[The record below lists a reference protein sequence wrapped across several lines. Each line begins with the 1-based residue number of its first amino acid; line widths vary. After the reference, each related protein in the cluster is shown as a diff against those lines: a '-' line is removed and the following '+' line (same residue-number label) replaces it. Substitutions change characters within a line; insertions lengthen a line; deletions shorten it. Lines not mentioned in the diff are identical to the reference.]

1 MNYSI
6 LQSVYRSDNAD
17 YLRLSI
23 ESMLSQTLRSND
35 YVIVEDGPLPEE
47 LEAVVVFFEQS
58 YLEVSV
64 VRLEKNVG
72 LGKALN
78 AGLAECKNELVARM
92 DSDDISVPER
102 CERLVSC
109 FQADPELD
117 IVGSHVREFVRT
129 PDNVVGERRVPI
141 DDKSIHEYLRRRDP
155 FNHPA
160 VMFRK
165 SKVLACGSYGDYRK
179 NQDTDLWFKLMSHGC
194 KGANVDDYLL
204 LFRFDDGTYR
214 KRKSWTNTKT
224 LLDIRWK
231 AFKDGQCSF
240 WDFVFVAV
248 AQTAIYLMPTGLQ
261 RFIYKHILR

>member
-6 LQSVYRSDNAD
+6 LQSVYKSDNPE

-23 ESMLSQTLRSND
+23 ESMLLQTVPSDD
-35 YVIVEDGPLPEE
+35 YVIVEDGPLTEE
-47 LEAVVVFFEQS
+47 LENVIAGFERS
-58 YLEVSV
+58 HPEMKV
-64 VRLEKNVG
+64 VRLETNVG

-78 AGLAECKNELVARM
+78 AGFEACRNELVARM

-102 CERLVSC
+102 CERLISC
-109 FQADPELD
+109 FEADPSLD
-117 IVGSHVREFVRT
+117 IVGSHVREFVDT
-129 PDNVVGERRVPI
+129 PENVVGERRVPI
-141 DDKSIHEYLRRRDP
+141 DNASIRRYLRRRDP

-179 NQDTDLWFKLMSHGC
+179 NQDTDLWFKLMGHGC

-204 LFRFDDGTYR
+204 FFRFDEGTYR
-214 KRKSWTNTKT
+214 KRKSWANTKT

-231 AFKDGQCSF
+231 AFKDGLCSF
-240 WDFVFVAV
+240 WDFCFVAV

>member
-1 MNYSI
+1 MNYSV
-6 LQSVYRSDNAD
+6 LQTVYKSDNPE
-17 YLRLSI
+17 YLRASI
-23 ESMLSQTLRSND
+23 ESMLAQTLSTDD
-35 YVIVEDGPLPEE
+35 YVLVEDGPITAE
-47 LEAVVVFFEQS
+47 LEAVVGGFVQEHPE
-58 YLEVSV
+58 LRV
-64 VRLEKNVG
+64 VRLEENVG

-78 AGLAECKNELVARM
+78 RGLEVCRNELVARM

-102 CERLVSC
+102 CERLVAC
-109 FQADPELD
+109 FEADPELD
-117 IVGSHVREFVRT
+117 IVGSHVREFVGT
-129 PDNVVGERRVPI
+129 PDNVVGERRVPLDNDAI
-141 DDKSIHEYLRRRDP
+141 YRYLRRRDP

-204 LFRFDDGTYR
+204 FFRFDEGTYR
-214 KRKSWTNTKT
+214 KRKGWANTQT

-231 AFKDGQCSF
+231 AYKKGQCSL
-240 WDFVFVAV
+240 WDFCFVAA

>member
-6 LQSVYRSDNAD
+6 LLSVYRSDNAD

-58 YLEVSV
+58 YPEFSV

-109 FQADPELD
+109 FQADPF
-117 IVGSHVREFVRT
+117 VGT

-141 DDKSIHEYLRRRDP
+141 DNKAIHEYLRRRDP

-194 KGANVDDYLL
+194 KGSNVDDYLL
-204 LFRFDDGTYR
+204 LFRFDEGTYR

>member
-6 LQSVYRSDNAD
+6 LQTVYKSDNPD
-17 YLRLSI
+17 HLRQSI
-23 ESMLSQTLRSND
+23 ESMLSQTLPSDD
-35 YVIVEDGPLPEE
+35 YVLVEDGPLGAE
-47 LEAVVVFFEQS
+47 LEDVVLGFSKENPQIT
-58 YLEVSV
+58 V
-64 VRLEKNVG
+64 VRLLVNVG

-78 AGLAECKNELVARM
+78 EGLAVCRNELVARM

-102 CERLVSC
+102 CERQVAC
-109 FQADPELD
+109 FDADPYLD
-117 IVGSHVREFVRT
+117 IAGSHVREFVDK
-129 PDNVVGERRVPI
+129 PENVVGERRVPL
-141 DDKSIHEYLRRRDP
+141 DDESIHHFVRRRDP

-179 NQDTDLWFKLMSHGC
+179 NQDTELWIRLLSAGA
-194 KGANVDDYLL
+194 KGLNIDDYLL
-204 LFRFDDGTYR
+204 FFRFDEGTYR
-214 KRKSWTNTKT
+214 KRKSWANTRT

-231 AFKDGQCSF
+231 AFKAGKCSL
-240 WDFVFVAV
+240 WDFLMVAA